1 MKSQDNAIFSVE
13 NFDESKKQNFKYF
26 MNVVLQNATGHK
38 TTQKYHFNFQIPR
51 KNEFKCA

>member
-26 MNVVLQNATGHK
+26 MNVVL
-38 TTQKYHFNFQIPR
+38 
-51 KNEFKCA
+51 